1 VLLRNTSDLHGGK
14 PPFIGVLMIVTIKPK
29 EVNVSHE
36 VDVLVVGGGPA
47 GIGAAVSAARTG
59 ASTML
64 LEKRGFLGGNITA
77 CYVENC
83 NWFLTGTKFST
94 HGLYAEIEDAYRLEY
109 GRSHDI
115 RESGSR
121 FSADYLRIYLD
132 ELMEKER
139 VTVLLHSFVNDVV
152 LEDGHIQA
160 VIIQTKNGPMAIAA
174 KVVIDATGD
183 GDIAAAAGVPYKMGR
198 DKDSYCQPGTLNFR
212 IAGADARYLSEPGDR
227 LKEIGK
233 KFEKDYL
240 SGRTGLDCKRKDLPF
255 GRLTNAGMISYINYP
270 CSYMID
276 PTSNTDLS
284 RGEIECR
291 KYIKQFMKY
300 MKNNF
305 HGFENIELA
314 SIAPEIGFRD
324 SRRIEGKY
332 CLSHQD
338 IEADK
343 QFDDVICVFPR
354 MYDMLSPDGNMRGDG
369 SLEGEGNRGHI
380 FVHITGDDDRTFQVP
395 YRCLVPVKTSN
406 LLTAGR
412 CISATHVAESGI
424 RAIFACMLTGQAAGT
439 AASISINTHVTPEK
453 VDIKKV
459 QEALKNQGVQL

>member
-1 VLLRNTSDLHGGK
+1 MMVL
-14 PPFIGVLMIVTIKPK
+14 IKPK
-29 EVNVSHE
+29 EVQVSRE

-59 ASTML
+59 ASTLL

-77 CYVENC
+77 CYVETC

-115 RESGSR
+115 RGDNCR

-139 VTVLLHSFVNDVV
+139 VQVLLHSFVNDVV
-152 LEDGHIQA
+152 VEDGHILA
-160 VIIQTKNGPMAIAA
+160 VIIQTKQGPAAVAA

-183 GDIAAAAGVPYKMGR
+183 GDVAVAAGVPFKQGR
-198 DKDSYCQPGTLNFR
+198 DKDGFCQPGTLNFR
-212 IAGADARYLSEPGDR
+212 VAGVDARYLSEQGDK
-227 LKEIGK
+227 LKEIGR

-276 PTSNTDLS
+276 PTSNVDLS
-284 RGEIECR
+284 RGEVECR

-300 MKNNF
+300 MRNNF
-305 HGFENIELA
+305 HGFEGIELA

-332 CLSHQD
+332 CLTHQD
-338 IEADK
+338 IEAGK

-354 MYDMLSPDGNMRGDG
+354 MYDMLSPDGYMLGDG
-369 SLEGEGNRGHI
+369 ALEGEGNRGHI

-395 YRCLVPVKTSN
+395 YRCLVPVKNDN
-406 LLTAGR
+406 LLVAGR
-412 CISATHVAESGI
+412 CISSTHVAESSI

-439 AASISINTHVTPEK
+439 GASLSARANVPPEK
-453 VDIKKV
+453 VDISKV
-459 QEALKNQGVQL
+459 RESLKNQGIRFS